1 MTRKVVKSKGKTRLI
16 YAIVLIVAVVAI
28 VAIVKI
34 TNNNE
39 NQVREENNTVQNE
52 INEVLNHAVALEDGT
67 KLNTSEELKL
77 VKKYK
82 ELEISNIQLTSKN
95 GSSVLLADVKN
106 TGNEEHKS
114 EIVKITIL
122 GDNNKIITE
131 IVPVIGTVKP
141 GETIKLNAIVTADVV
156 DAKDIKIEEKK

>member
-1 MTRKVVKSKGKTRLI
+1 MTRKVVKKKGRASLI
-16 YAIVLIVAVVAI
+16 YAIIAIVAI
-28 VAIVKI
+28 VAIIAIVKI
-34 TNNNE
+34 TNNNN
-39 NQVREENNTVQNE
+39 NQVGEANNTVQNE

-67 KLNTSEELKL
+67 KLNTSEDLKL

-106 TGNEEHKS
+106 TGKEEHQS

-122 GDNNKIITE
+122 GDNNEVITE
-131 IVPVIGTVKP
+131 IVPVIGNVKP